1 MKVVGFSYSDG
12 NEDNT
17 NSTASLTFA
26 RRQYHFA
33 VNIIWYHLVLLNVLF
48 KCQMLIV
55 IIRLVEQQVA

>member
-1 MKVVGFSYSDG
+1 MKVFGFSYSDG

-26 RRQYHFA
+26 GSQYNFDNNFS
-33 VNIIWYHLVLLNVLF
+33 VNIICYLLVLLNVFL

-55 IIRLVEQQVA
+55 VMRLVK